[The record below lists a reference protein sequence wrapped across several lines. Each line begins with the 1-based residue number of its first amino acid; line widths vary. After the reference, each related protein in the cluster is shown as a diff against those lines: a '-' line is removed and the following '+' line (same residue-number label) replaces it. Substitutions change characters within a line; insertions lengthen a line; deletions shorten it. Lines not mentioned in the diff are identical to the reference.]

1 MPKYYHID
9 EALAKRAKAAY
20 SFYDYIPGSATA
32 AYQKEVDRAT
42 EIAERQKHRV
52 DPMYHDKIDG
62 LLDSFARRLAENIN
76 KGNSITASCP
86 SILIAGGSNFPVRKK
101 EKQNARADAN
111 HGEYQEIQGLLDKI
125 MSTGMGGISSDD
137 PQALEKLR
145 AKLAKLEKLQATMKA
160 ANAAIRLKDQGKG
173 NAKLRELGFSEAQ
186 VLELRAPDVC
196 GHVGFP
202 SFELTNNNANIRR
215 IKERIA
221 QLEKEAARAAEDRE
235 DIRGEGY
242 TLTENSEAGRIQFIF
257 DGKPDLEIRELLK
270 SYGFRW
276 APSMGAWQR
285 LLNNNGRSA
294 AQTVI
299 KKMKEMEEKV

>member
-32 AYQKEVDRAT
+32 AYQKEVDQAT
-42 EIAERQKHRV
+42 EIAERQKRRV
-52 DPMYHDKIDG
+52 EPMYHDKIDG

-86 SILIAGGSNFPVRKK
+86 SIMIAGGSNFPVRKK

-111 HGEYQEIQGLLDKI
+111 HREYQEIQGLLDKI
-125 MSTGMGGISSDD
+125 RSTGMGGISSDD
-137 PQALEKLR
+137 PQALDKLR

-160 ANAAIRLKDQGKG
+160 ANAAIRLKDQEKG
-173 NAKLRELGFSEAQ
+173 NAKLRELGYSEEQ
-186 VLELRAPDVC
+186 VLELRTPDMC
-196 GHVGFP
+196 GRVGFA
-202 SFELTNNNANIRR
+202 SFHLSNNNANIRR
-215 IKERIA
+215 IKDRIA
-221 QLEKEAARAAEDRE
+221 RLEKEEARAAEDRE
-235 DIRGEGY
+235 DIQGEGY

-257 DGKPDLEIRELLK
+257 DGKPDSEIRELLK

-285 LLNNNGRSA
+285 LLNDNGRSA
-294 AQTVI
+294 AQAVI
-299 KKMKEMEEKV
+299 RKMKAMEENV